1 MDIHRKNKE
10 RADYEKSKKRVLSM
24 MIVLIL
30 IISMPPMQIFAAE
43 GNGPANVN
51 ESQNIEETQ
60 KNNPQE
66 DVLFIPSLSQEAPTS
81 DDANITDPA
90 QGNDLQGNELQED
103 QLPGNKLSND
113 DLPGNALQGNE
124 LQEDKLQGNKLS
136 DDELPGN
143 ALQGNELPNNELPE
157 NTEPGDGKNSA
168 DDLKTA
174 DDVIQEDTN
183 NEQMYGDVKP
193 DDKKVFVEYIRR
205 SWNGTAVESK
215 TVTEMM
221 SVVPDG
227 GKMTSGKY
235 YLDRNL
241 TLDERIFLTGDT
253 ELVLGDGNK
262 LDVKGL
268 YIPVLDGR
276 QQR

>member
-1 MDIHRKNKE
+1 
-10 RADYEKSKKRVLSM
+10 

-113 DLPGNALQGNE
+113 D
-124 LQEDKLQGNKLS
+124 
-136 DDELPGN
+136 LPGN